1 MSNRVVKNA
10 SWIIICKIIQSLVG
24 LVVSMLC
31 ARYLGPS
38 GYGAISYAASLVAF
52 ILPLMQLGLRSTL
65 VREIVD
71 EGEGEGV
78 ILGTALILN
87 LISSVVCIIGIN
99 AFTLIANA
107 GERETLVV
115 VSLYSTSLLFQAFE
129 ILQLWFQAKLLSKY
143 TSVVSLIAYLIMS
156 AYRIFL
162 LATDKSIY
170 WFSLS
175 QSIDY
180 LLIAIATIILYKK
193 LSVSRLR
200 FSPSCAAAMLRR
212 SSPYILSAMMVSVF
226 QQTDRLML
234 KNMLGDAATGYY
246 SAAVTV
252 AGITSFVFAAM
263 IDSARP
269 SILEGKRSGSDSF
282 ERNVS
287 RLYSVIFY
295 LSLVQCIVMTALAP
309 LLIRIMYGEEYAPA
323 AEALRLVVW
332 YTTYSYF
339 GSVRNIWILAE
350 GKQKY
355 LWLINL
361 SGAAAN
367 VTLNLVLIPCMG
379 IVGAALASLITQI
392 FTNVVVGFIIPA
404 IRRNNLLMIKGLNP
418 KHIFD
423 VIRLAGR

>member
-99 AFTLIANA
+99 TFTLIANA

-156 AYRIFL
+156 GNI
-162 LATDKSIY
+162 SH
-170 WFSLS
+170 
-175 QSIDY
+175 
-180 LLIAIATIILYKK
+180 
-193 LSVSRLR
+193 
-200 FSPSCAAAMLRR
+200 SP
-212 SSPYILSAMMVSVF
+212 
-226 QQTDRLML
+226 
-234 KNMLGDAATGYY
+234 
-246 SAAVTV
+246 
-252 AGITSFVFAAM
+252 
-263 IDSARP
+263 
-269 SILEGKRSGSDSF
+269 
-282 ERNVS
+282 
-287 RLYSVIFY
+287 
-295 LSLVQCIVMTALAP
+295 
-309 LLIRIMYGEEYAPA
+309 
-323 AEALRLVVW
+323 
-332 YTTYSYF
+332 
-339 GSVRNIWILAE
+339 
-350 GKQKY
+350 
-355 LWLINL
+355 
-361 SGAAAN
+361 
-367 VTLNLVLIPCMG
+367 
-379 IVGAALASLITQI
+379 
-392 FTNVVVGFIIPA
+392 
-404 IRRNNLLMIKGLNP
+404 
-418 KHIFD
+418 
-423 VIRLAGR
+423 

>member
-99 AFTLIANA
+99 TFTLIANA

>member
-10 SWIIICKIIQSLVG
+10 SWIIICKTLQSLVG

-71 EGEGEGV
+71 EGESEGV

-129 ILQLWFQAKLLSKY
+129 VLQLWFQAKLLSKY

-180 LLIAIATIILYKK
+180 LLIAIATMILYKK

-287 RLYSVIFY
+287 RLYSVIFF

-367 VTLNLVLIPCMG
+367 VALNLVLIPCMG
-379 IVGAALASLITQI
+379 IVGAALASLVTQI